1 MPGLK
6 KDFPNIVIWHC
17 LNHRLQ
23 LALDDSVN
31 DIKQMN
37 HFKIFMDKI
46 YTIFHQSNKNQMQ
59 LYNIS
64 KELGLEILKIGRVLG
79 PKWAACSLRSAT
91 AVWRAHPALYKYFST
106 EKKHSGMASRLCNK
120 NFLTDLALMIDI
132 LQEILLLSTASQAR
146 SSSLQRAENLIK
158 RSIRAFEML
167 KESRG
172 TFEKKIEETVA
183 SAAFKDVKFV
193 ENRKF
198 VSLPRQKL
206 IESVI
211 ENIKKRLMDCDHLAL
226 NKSDQQNDNQIH
238 EILNLLEPNSWKI
251 EEVTVP

>member
-1 MPGLK
+1 M
-6 KDFPNIVIWHC
+6 WH
-17 LNHRLQ
+17 
-23 LALDDSVN
+23 A
-31 DIKQMN
+31 
-37 HFKIFMDKI
+37 
-46 YTIFHQSNKNQMQ
+46 Y
-59 LYNIS
+59 
-64 KELGLEILKIGRVLG
+64 
-79 PKWAACSLRSAT
+79 
-91 AVWRAHPALYKYFST
+91 PALYKYFST

-132 LQEILLLSTASQAR
+132 LQEISLLSTALQAR
-146 SSSLQRAENLIK
+146 SLSLQRAENLIK

-167 KESRG
+167 KESRE

-226 NKSDQQNDNQIH
+226 NKSDQQNDNQIY

-251 EEVTVP
+251 EEVTVPCVKADKSNF